1 MQADLRRSGLPLSVT
16 ADDGGQITHP
26 ETTPNLS
33 CQISSGFIEFGPE
46 PFRHRWRHRQVVRGR
61 PFPMGRKR
69 PHHVEQ
75 GIHHLVR
82 QLASS
87 RGKAPRWWHP
97 LGFGHGHCPQPP
109 FRQDVPGSTP

>member
-1 MQADLRRSGLPLSVT
+1 MQADLCRSGLPLSVT

-46 PFRHRWRHRQVVRGR
+46 PFPVGRLLKVAPDQRFFRHAVAPLVASFRRAGGR
-61 PFPMGRKR
+61 
-69 PHHVEQ
+69 
-75 GIHHLVR
+75 
-82 QLASS
+82 
-87 RGKAPRWWHP
+87 RWWHP